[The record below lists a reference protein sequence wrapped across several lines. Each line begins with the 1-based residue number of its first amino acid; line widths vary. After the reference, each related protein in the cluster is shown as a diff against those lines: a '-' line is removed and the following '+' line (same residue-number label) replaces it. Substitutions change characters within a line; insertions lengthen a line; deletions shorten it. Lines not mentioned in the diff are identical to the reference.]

1 MTAAS
6 AAAVAD
12 ASPTAAD
19 ASSLA
24 AWKREKANSV
34 AKGDATWY
42 ILAVPSSAPSA
53 IAEVVKE
60 PVSG

>member
-1 MTAAS
+1 M
-6 AAAVAD
+6 
-12 ASPTAAD
+12 AAD